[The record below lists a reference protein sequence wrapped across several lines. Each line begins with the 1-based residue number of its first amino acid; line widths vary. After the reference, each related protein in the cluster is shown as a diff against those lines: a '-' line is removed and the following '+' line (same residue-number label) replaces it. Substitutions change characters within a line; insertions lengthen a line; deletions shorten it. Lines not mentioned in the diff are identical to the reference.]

1 MAAAEEVAAE
11 VEAEVEREDS
21 AFWQRVWAR
30 TTARPWASCK
40 VTSEEFL
47 SGAKNLNNTAKQ
59 DQSKNVSRP
68 RTFVKMEQTY
78 QYGGSW
84 VNGRLW
90 CPVWLLLLSLLLQP
104 FLPLAVLV
112 PGQDPC
118 HAHPGTRKVELVAQF
133 DQSVVFPQNFHHFHL
148 YL

>member
-1 MAAAEEVAAE
+1 MEG
-11 VEAEVEREDS
+11 EAEVEREDS
-21 AFWQRVWAR
+21 AFWRRVWAR
-30 TTARPWASCK
+30 TTARPWVSCK

-47 SGAKNLNNTAKQ
+47 SGDGAKNTAEQ
-59 DQSKNVSRP
+59 DQSKNLSRP

-90 CPVWLLLLSLLLQP
+90 APLLLLLSQLLQP

-112 PGQDPC
+112 PGQDPR

-148 YL
+148 YLWRVG